1 MNWLRATRLRLARLD
16 ENDLIVDNLVDNLI
30 DGKLYKGIKIVMTLS
45 ETVLYLERKR
55 DRTRKK

>member
-1 MNWLRATRLRLARLD
+1 MRLARLD